1 MSLGVYSW
9 VALPLWAC
17 CFALY
22 FILRGKRELAR
33 QSLIAKCAG
42 SFLAVGSCG
51 IALYLKGQPPFLQPV
66 FWFFLLCTAADAL
79 LELQFVLGMLLFGA
93 GHICLLVWL
102 FGIASPTLW
111 SLVLWAAAYALTA
124 LLFRRE
130 LPGLKGAL
138 LPFLLY
144 PAILCATL
152 ALSLPLPFL
161 MGWKF
166 TPAALGALCFFISDL
181 MVAKEQLSG
190 GYSRYQKPIML
201 LYWGA
206 LYLFSASIWLI

>member
-1 MSLGVYSW
+1 MSLGVYSC
-9 VALPLWAC
+9 VALPLWVC
-17 CFALY
+17 CYALY
-22 FILRGKRELAR
+22 FILRGKRELMR

-42 SFLAVGSCG
+42 SFLAAGSCG
-51 IALYLKGQPPFLQPV
+51 IALHLCGQPPFLQPV

-79 LELQFVLGMLLFGA
+79 LEIQFILGMLLFGA

-102 FGIASPTLW
+102 FGMASPTVW
-111 SLVLWAAAYALTA
+111 SLVLWVVSYALTA

-130 LPGLKGAL
+130 LPGLRGLL

-152 ALSLPLPFL
+152 AIALPLPFML
-161 MGWKF
+161 GWSYV
-166 TPAALGALCFFISDL
+166 PVALGALCFFISDL
-181 MVAKEQLSG
+181 MVAKDQLSG
-190 GYSRYQKPIML
+190 GYSHIQKPIML

-206 LYLFSASIWLI
+206 LYLLSAGVWFL